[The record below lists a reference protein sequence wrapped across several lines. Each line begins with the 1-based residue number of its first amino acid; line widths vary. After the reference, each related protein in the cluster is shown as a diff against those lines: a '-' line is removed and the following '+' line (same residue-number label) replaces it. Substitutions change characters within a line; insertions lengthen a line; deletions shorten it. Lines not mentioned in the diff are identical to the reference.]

1 MSTLRLFAPF
11 ASALTL
17 VAAVLACSSPS
28 TDPGGSAKLD
38 ASAGDTAADLAGDAT
53 ENAED
58 VQGSGDA
65 AQTADAAAS
74 DAADASAA
82 DSAELPTSVTLLVDA
97 TATSDAGWAP
107 QVVGKPGALSPDIEV
122 VYPPDNALA
131 PIDFAPITVQWKYA
145 GSADK
150 FIVRFE
156 NAEAEIDILGDASAW
171 KSGPGYALTV
181 PKSMWQELFLYPDH
195 PTWKLRVLAA
205 TLSGGQL
212 QGKLLTSKP
221 SAFHVSTMPAGG
233 AIYYWNT
240 QMMAVRVLEQ
250 GQKQAVTVPT
260 PGGMCAGCH
269 SVSPD
274 GSTVAVSHMMGAG
287 MASMSMSL
295 VTAKSG
301 KVPAWL
307 HPKAQQVLASS
318 FTISAAFSE
327 QHFNETERWLVVPTS
342 GSGGFIPGPAKLM
355 AVDLMGGKATP
366 LVQGGDLGQQAF
378 PSWSRDGSTVVY
390 ASSSDVGNGFAASAA
405 TALYTVPFN
414 GGQGGKA
421 QAVVGADDPGIFHYY
436 PTFTMDGKYIV
447 YNRADNAAGACA
459 STGGSGGPSSSGDGT
474 YDNCHAELW
483 MIAATGG
490 NPIRLDLAN
499 ESLLPLTNSWPTLGI
514 VPGPYYW
521 MAFSSRRNYGFLHTG
536 APASP
541 QIYVAAIDPLK
552 LASGQEPSYAALWLP
567 GQDLG
572 AGCHIARW
580 SSTPRD

>member
-1 MSTLRLFAPF
+1 MKKLRLFAPIV
-11 ASALTL
+11 SALAL
-17 VAAVLACSSPS
+17 VAVVFACSSASDTPAAS
-28 TDPGGSAKLD
+28 SKDTSA
-38 ASAGDTAADLAGDAT
+38 A
-53 ENAED
+53 
-58 VQGSGDA
+58 
-65 AQTADAAAS
+65 ADAAA
-74 DAADASAA
+74 DIAADATAIAQDTSPNSDTAQDSNTAVPDSEAA
-82 DSAELPTSVTLLVDA
+82 DTAGLPAGVTLLVDA
-97 TATSDAGWAP
+97 TATSDPGFADL
-107 QVVGKPGALSPDIEV
+107 VVGKPGALTPDIEV
-122 VYPPDNALA
+122 VYPPENSLA
-131 PIDFAPITVQWKYA
+131 PIDFAPITVQWKYT
-145 GSADK
+145 GTADK

-171 KSGPGYALTV
+171 QSGPGYALTV
-181 PKSMWQELFLYPDH
+181 PKSMWQELFLFPDH
-195 PTWKLRVLAA
+195 PKWKLRVLAA
-205 TLSGGQL
+205 TVSGGQL
-212 QGKLLTSKP
+212 QGKLEASKP
-221 SAFHVSTMPAGG
+221 IAFNVSTMPAGG

-250 GQKQAVTVPT
+250 GQKQPVTVPT

-307 HPKAQQVLASS
+307 HPKAQQVLAGS

-327 QHFNETERWLVVPTS
+327 EHFNDKERWLVVPTS
-342 GSGGFIPGPAKLM
+342 GSGGFIPGPTKLM
-355 AVDLMGGKATP
+355 AVDLMGGKATA

-378 PSWSRDGSTVVY
+378 PSWSKDGSTVVY
-390 ASSSDVGNGFAASAA
+390 ASSSNVGNGFAATVA
-405 TALYTVPFN
+405 TSLYTVPFN

-490 NPIRLDLAN
+490 NPIRLDFAN
-499 ESLLPLTNSWPTLGI
+499 ESLEPLTNSWPTLGI
-514 VPGPYYW
+514 VPGQYHW

-536 APASP
+536 APPSP
-541 QIYVAAIDPLK
+541 QIYIAAIDPLK
-552 LASGQEPSYAALWLP
+552 IAAGEDPSFAALWLP
-567 GQDLG
+567 GQDMG

>member
-1 MSTLRLFAPF
+1 MSTFRLVAPL
-11 ASALTL
+11 ASALAL
-17 VAAVLACSSPS
+17 VAAVVACSSPS
-28 TDPGGSAKLD
+28 PAAGNKSLVSAD
-38 ASAGDTAADLAGDAT
+38 VAADGEAAAADTAP
-53 ENAED
+53 
-58 VQGSGDA
+58 
-65 AQTADAAAS
+65 S
-74 DAADASAA
+74 DAVVEVAAPDSAA
-82 DSAELPTSVTLLVDA
+82 PDSAAPDSAVVDAPGLPASVTLLVDA
-97 TATSDAGWAP
+97 TATSDPGWAP
-107 QVVGKPGALSPDIEV
+107 WVVGKPGVLSADIEI
-122 VYPPDNALA
+122 VYPPDDALA
-131 PIDFAPITVQWKYA
+131 PIDFAPITVQWKYSGA
-145 GSADK
+145 ADK
-150 FIVRFE
+150 FVVRFE
-156 NAEAEIDILGDASAW
+156 NAEAVIDILGDASAW

-181 PKSMWQELFLYPDH
+181 PKSMWQELFLFPDH
-195 PTWKLRVLAA
+195 PKWQLRVLAV
-205 TLSGGQL
+205 TVSGGQL
-212 QGKLLTSKP
+212 QGKPLASKP
-221 SAFHVSTMPAGG
+221 NAFHVSTMPAGG

-250 GQKQAVTVPT
+250 GQKQPTTVPT

-269 SVSPD
+269 SISPD

-301 KVPAWL
+301 KTPSWL
-307 HPKAQQVLASS
+307 HPKAQQLLAGS
-318 FTISAAFSE
+318 FTIAAAFSE
-327 QHFNETERWLVVPTS
+327 AHFSDQQKWLVVPTS
-342 GSGGFIPGPAKLM
+342 GGGGLIPGPTKLM

-378 PSWSRDGSTVVY
+378 PAWSKDGSTVVY
-390 ASSSDVGNGFAASAA
+390 ASSANVGNGFAASVA

-421 QAVVGADDPGIFHYY
+421 EPVVGADDPGIFHYY

-447 YNRADNAAGACA
+447 YNRADNAAGTCA
-459 STGGSGGPSSSGDGT
+459 AASGGGGPSASGDGT

-483 MIAATGG
+483 MIPATGG

-514 VPGPYYW
+514 VPGPYHW
-521 MAFSSRRNYGFLHTG
+521 MAFSSRRNYGLLHTG
-536 APASP
+536 NPPAP

-552 LASGQEPSYAALWLP
+552 IAAGEDPSFAALWLP

-580 SSTPRD
+580 SATPRD